1 MKKRGQSR
9 HLCVRIVSVRLQ
21 MWVRNHDGLQM
32 KATITNVDDNVRIL
46 GRYRRSCA
54 TQHLAFREGPSLRE
68 RYPGKVLFELGK
80 NLAQDL
86 RIRALQK
93 KITSCTSR
101 VPDRLDSHN
110 LWLQLAQRLQPLLSH
125 LHSALEGA
133 SVRHSRAIGNFF
145 LGLLATPS
153 RASNNGCIEGGGV

>member
-1 MKKRGQSR
+1 MGGFRTVSVDFGGCGVGDGVWGGGRRREEGTTHGEGAKCSGRDRKREGKGEGRLKKRGQSR

-54 TQHLAFREGPSLRE
+54 SQHLAFREGPSLRE
-68 RYPGKVLFELGK
+68 RYPGKVFFELGQ

-86 RIRALQK
+86 RIRALHK
-93 KITSCTSR
+93 KITSSTSR
-101 VPDRLDSHN
+101 VPDRLS
-110 LWLQLAQRLQPLLSH
+110 
-125 LHSALEGA
+125 
-133 SVRHSRAIGNFF
+133 
-145 LGLLATPS
+145 
-153 RASNNGCIEGGGV
+153 